1 LERIPFLVDEE
12 AGFRFWDVYKGA
24 AETTFKEEKKRI
36 TERTEEG
43 SKAREEQLENWEESQ
58 TSFFALL
65 DENLHEEMRKKGQ
78 RRLSFKATQ
87 AALLITLYRDE
98 PILAAPWSL
107 LNHLID
113 LDNGMQHWRHRHSV
127 MAHRMIGTKMGTG
140 GSSGYYYLKATLQRG
155 RVFDEISN
163 LSTYLLPKRHLPNL
177 PATMLRKMN
186 FEHDREY

>member
-1 LERIPFLVDEE
+1 MRRKIFKQSKSNRSSTSILEQ
-12 AGFRFWDVYKGA
+12 
-24 AETTFKEEKKRI
+24 
-36 TERTEEG
+36 TED
-43 SKAREEQLENWEESQ
+43 SKKAREEQLEDWEKSKN
-58 TSFFALL
+58 SFFALL
-65 DENLHEEMRKKGQ
+65 DEGLHEEMRKKGQ

-98 PILAAPWSL
+98 PILAAPWGL

-127 MAHRMIGTKMGTG
+127 MVHRMIGTKMGTG

-163 LSTYLLPKRHLPNL
+163 LSTYLLPKRHLPAL
-177 PATMLRKMN
+177 PPSLLKKMS
-186 FEHDREY
+186 FHSTTCDREY